1 MLCLYIHTHY
11 HHNHLLPTLLF
22 ESHQVEP
29 DCVREIPERAPLL
42 KLKNLKEGKV
52 YDCWYA
58 NEEEWYPAT
67 VEMITESGTVMV
79 T

>member
-1 MLCLYIHTHY
+1 M
-11 HHNHLLPTLLF
+11 
-22 ESHQVEP
+22 
-29 DCVREIPERAPLL
+29 
-42 KLKNLKEGKV
+42 KLKDLKEGQV